1 MCIGD
6 FRLRITERTFTL
18 ESIAGAKLSGLWHH
32 GKCFF
37 LQYQPKSVGEIGQY
51 NLLSLKDQRIVNEML
66 QTALDKES
74 SEEDESADEELK
86 KELKDEVKSQKNG
99 KKSQGSIKTEDF
111 KPLLTR
117 EGRKW
122 NGKAIPVEQ
131 PLLISGGIMKG
142 YQIEGLIW
150 MANLRKVGA
159 NGIVS
164 YYFIILL
171 DLNFR

>member
-1 MCIGD
+1 M
-6 FRLRITERTFTL
+6 
-18 ESIAGAKLSGLWHH
+18 
-32 GKCFF
+32 
-37 LQYQPKSVGEIGQY
+37 GEIAQY
-51 NLLSLKDQRIVNEML
+51 NLLSLKDQKIVSEML
-66 QTALDKES
+66 QTALDYESTKKES
-74 SEEDESADEELK
+74 SDEEDESADEELK
-86 KELKDEVKSQKNG
+86 KELKDEVKSQKNS
-99 KKSQGSIKTEDF
+99 KKSKGSIKTEDI

-122 NGKAIPVEQ
+122 NGKDIPVEQ

-171 DLNFR
+171 NLNFT

>member
-6 FRLRITERTFTL
+6 FRLRTTERDSFV
-18 ESIAGAKLSGLWHH
+18 GAKLTGLWHH
-32 GKCFF
+32 GNCFF
-37 LQYQPKSVGEIGQY
+37 SQYKPKNVEEIAQY

-74 SEEDESADEELK
+74 SDEEDESADEELK
-86 KELKDEVKSQKNG
+86 KELKDEVKSQKM
-99 KKSQGSIKTEDF
+99 SQGSIKTEDI
-111 KPLLTR
+111 KPILTR

-122 NGKAIPVEQ
+122 NGKDIPVEQ

-164 YYFIILL
+164 YYFIIFL
-171 DLNFR
+171 DLNFFVLL

>member
-1 MCIGD
+1 M
-6 FRLRITERTFTL
+6 
-18 ESIAGAKLSGLWHH
+18 
-32 GKCFF
+32 
-37 LQYQPKSVGEIGQY
+37 PKNVGEIAQY
-51 NLLSLKDQRIVNEML
+51 NLLSLKDQKVVSEML
-66 QTALDKES
+66 QTALEYES
-74 SEEDESADEELK
+74 TKNESCDEEDESADEELK
-86 KELKDEVKSQKNG
+86 KELKDEVKSQKM
-99 KKSQGSIKTEDF
+99 SQGSIKTEDI

-122 NGKAIPVEQ
+122 NGKDIPVEQ